1 MSDIRVED
9 IKAAIHRMDLL
20 MRPYV
25 VFMHPDNYE
34 DIKAMFP
41 NFEDDYQVEV
51 IDWIEKDRCFLM
63 KREELESWANGRWI
77 NE

>member
-9 IKAAIHRMDLL
+9 IKTAIRRMDLL
-20 MRPYV
+20 MRPYI

-41 NFEDDYQVEV
+41 NFEDEYQVEV
-51 IDWIEKDRCFLM
+51 IDWIEKGRCFLM
-63 KREELESWANGRWI
+63 KREELEIWKEEI
-77 NE
+77 DFE